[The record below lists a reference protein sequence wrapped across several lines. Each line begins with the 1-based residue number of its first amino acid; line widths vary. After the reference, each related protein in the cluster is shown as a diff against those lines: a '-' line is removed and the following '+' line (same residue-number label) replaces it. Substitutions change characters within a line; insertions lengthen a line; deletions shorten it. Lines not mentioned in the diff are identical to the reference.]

1 MPLLRGKETNSL
13 AITHSHHQTSRVVK
27 TLFARS
33 FALIACL
40 HLMGGHWLALQG
52 VAWVTMLVDN
62 SQESSLV
69 DAVSKTFDGQHPC
82 PLCKAVATGQ
92 NEEREKK
99 ETLVDP
105 SAKLVAVLVS
115 DTPATRFPSGEPR
128 YFFLFTTLRSVDET
142 VPSAPPWV
150 S

>member
-1 MPLLRGKETNSL
+1 MSESPCFSVFRRQ
-13 AITHSHHQTSRVVK
+13 THRVVK
-27 TLFARS
+27 TFFARTLV
-33 FALIACL
+33 FIACL

-92 NEEREKK
+92 SEEREQK
-99 ETLVDP
+99 ETLLDP
-105 SAKLVAVLVS
+105 SAKLVAVLVAE
-115 DTPATRFPSGEPR
+115 TPAMRFSSGEPR
-128 YFFLFTTLRSVDET
+128 YFFLITTLRSVDES

>member
-1 MPLLRGKETNSL
+1 
-13 AITHSHHQTSRVVK
+13 
-27 TLFARS
+27 
-33 FALIACL
+33 
-40 HLMGGHWLALQG
+40 MGGHWLALQG

-92 NEEREKK
+92 SEEREQK
-99 ETLVDP
+99 ETLLDP
-105 SAKLVAVLVS
+105 SAKLVAVLVTE
-115 DTPATRFPSGEPR
+115 TPAMRFSSGEPR
-128 YFFLFTTLRSVDET
+128 YFFLITTLRSVDET